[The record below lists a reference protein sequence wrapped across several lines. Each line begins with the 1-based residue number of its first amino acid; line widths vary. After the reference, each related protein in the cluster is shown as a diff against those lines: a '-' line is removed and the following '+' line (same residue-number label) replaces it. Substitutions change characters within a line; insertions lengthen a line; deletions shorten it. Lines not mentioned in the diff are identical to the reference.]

1 MNVLRMMKIA
11 SRLLIGFGALMVLI
25 VLISALSVVSGRSA
39 QTSIADVARFSG
51 NQALTERAEKQVERG
66 RMHIWMAL
74 GSGDTAH
81 WDQAAEAFKAAHRD
95 IDELVTNTRDPGRK
109 AEAALFRERF
119 TTFEA
124 AVNKLRAFGGSN
136 AQIAT
141 PEGRAVFANALA
153 RGRDMTQLG
162 DGLTRRYASASE
174 AQIKA
179 SNARTATFLWIT
191 AIVALASLAL
201 GLILSTAIARSINRP
216 IQALTSAMGALA
228 SGNLGAAVP
237 AAVGRDEVSA
247 MARTVQ
253 VFKDNGLKA
262 KALEAEAE
270 QMRADAAA
278 EQARTEAERRRVEAE
293 QAKVVNTLAASLG
306 RLADG
311 DLTTQ
316 IDAQFDGQYLQIK
329 TDFNSAVDS
338 LRDAMRAISVAT
350 GGIRGGSDEI
360 ATASDDMSR
369 RTEQQAASL
378 EETAAALE
386 EITSTVKRSAEG
398 ARQVATAASSAKTD
412 AARSGAVMA
421 EAVSAMG
428 EIAQSSVQITQI
440 ISVIDEIAFQTNL
453 LALNAGVEAARAGD
467 AGRGFAVVAQEVRAL
482 AQRSAEAAKEIKAL
496 IASSSSQVEKGVKLV
511 GDTGQALGA
520 IVSKV
525 ADIDQLIS
533 EIAQS
538 SQEQSTGL
546 SQVNAAVSQMDH
558 VTQQNAAM
566 VEQATAAASNLKT
579 EAAELVVLL
588 DRFRT
593 DPQHRPSARLELAQ
607 PGRPAPARTS
617 APYPREKLAASAG
630 RGAAAASAA
639 ALAEDWAE
647 F

>member
-1 MNVLRMMKIA
+1 MNALKMMKIA
-11 SRLLIGFGALMVLI
+11 SRLLIGFGVLMVLI
-25 VLISALSVVSGRSA
+25 VLISALSIISGRSA

-51 NQALTERAEKQVERG
+51 NEALTQRAEKRVYEG

-74 GSGDTAH
+74 GSGDVAH
-81 WDQAAEAFKAAHRD
+81 WDQAAASFAAAHHD
-95 IDELVTNTRDPGRK
+95 IDELVTKTRDPGRR
-109 AEAALFRERF
+109 AQAVLFGERF
-119 TTFEA
+119 TAFEQ
-124 AVNKLRAFGGSN
+124 AVNKLRSFGGSN
-136 AQIAT
+136 PQIVT
-141 PEGRAVFANALA
+141 PEGKAIFAAALA
-153 RGRDMTQLG
+153 HGKDLTQRGDS
-162 DGLTRRYASASE
+162 LTHDYANASE
-174 AQIKA
+174 AQVKM
-179 SNARTATFLWIT
+179 SNKTTSVFLSIS
-191 AIVALASLAL
+191 AVVALISLAL
-201 GLILSTAIARSINRP
+201 GTALSIIIARSINKP
-216 IQALTSAMGALA
+216 IQVLTSAMGALA
-228 SGNLGAAVP
+228 AGDLTVVVP
-237 AAVGRDEVSA
+237 ATTGRDEVSA
-247 MARTVQ
+247 MARMVQ

-262 KALEAEAE
+262 KALEVEAE
-270 QMRADAAA
+270 RMRADAAT
-278 EQARTEAERRRVEAE
+278 EQGRTEAERRRIEAE
-293 QAKVVNTLAASLG
+293 QAMVVKTLAASLG
-306 RLADG
+306 RLAEG
-311 DLTTQ
+311 DLTTR

-338 LRDAMRAISVAT
+338 LREAMGAISAAT

-398 ARQVATAASSAKTD
+398 AKQAASAASDAKTD
-412 AARSGAVMA
+412 AARSGAVVA

-428 EIAQSSVQITQI
+428 EIAKSSGQITQI

-482 AQRSAEAAKEIKAL
+482 AQRSAEAAREIKAL

-511 GDTGQALGA
+511 GETGQALNA

-525 ADIDQLIS
+525 AEIDILIT

-546 SQVNAAVSQMDH
+546 SQVNTAVNQMDQ

-566 VEQATAAASNLKT
+566 VEQATAAAASLKS
-579 EAAELVVLL
+579 EAVDLAVLVS
-588 DRFRT
+588 RFRT
-593 DPQHRPSARLELAQ
+593 GAEERPAARLELAQ
-607 PGRPAPARTS
+607 PGRHAPARNPV
-617 APYPREKLAASAG
+617 AQARGRLAAFAG
-630 RGAAAASAA
+630 QGAGGSKVHVSK
-639 ALAEDWAE
+639 DWEE